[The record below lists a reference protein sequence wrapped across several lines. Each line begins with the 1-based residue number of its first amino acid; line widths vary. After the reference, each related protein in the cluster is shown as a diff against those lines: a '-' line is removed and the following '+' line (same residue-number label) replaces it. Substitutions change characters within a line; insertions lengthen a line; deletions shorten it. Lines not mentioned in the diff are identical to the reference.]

1 MRGLFSQASFIL
13 LLPAFER
20 RKELPHLLLCL
31 LGCQIPARF
40 LVYLI
45 GKLRAELYHLAHVKV
60 LGEFPLLVAI
70 DAVVFIRITI
80 GIRPFVGIIKRHTA
94 TLTKFLYHVS
104 LLFFA
109 CQSVYRQVLNTKIDK
124 NPLSRK
130 VAISS
135 PTWQQLSGVQIMV
148 CF

>member
-1 MRGLFSQASFIL
+1 M
-13 LLPAFER
+13 
-20 RKELPHLLLCL
+20 
-31 LGCQIPARF
+31 
-40 LVYLI
+40 
-45 GKLRAELYHLAHVKV
+45 
-60 LGEFPLLVAI
+60 
-70 DAVVFIRITI
+70 
-80 GIRPFVGIIKRHTA
+80 
-94 TLTKFLYHVS
+94 YHVS

-130 VAISS
+130 MAISS